1 MSIITQEIRDNI
13 TPDQALEKLLEGNQR
28 FLNQNKVVRDE
39 LADATAT
46 APGQFPY
53 AVIVSCIDSRTS
65 SEIIFDQGIGDIF
78 NIRIAGNIINEDILG
93 SLEFACKLAGCKLI
107 LVLGHTKCGAVKGAC
122 DDAELG
128 NLTAL
133 LSKIKPAIN
142 NETSTTENR
151 SSSNDDYVEN
161 VAALNVTHSL
171 SRIRTESPILVEME
185 SSGLLKIAGGTHDI
199 ETGKVE
205 ITD

>member
-1 MSIITQEIRDNI
+1 MSIITQDIRNNI
-13 TPDQALEKLLEGNQR
+13 TPDHALEMLLEGNQR
-28 FLNQNKVVRDE
+28 FLNQNKIARDE
-39 LADATAT
+39 LADANAT
-46 APGQFPY
+46 SKGQFPY

-65 SEIIFDQGIGDIF
+65 SEIIFDQGIGDVF

-122 DDAELG
+122 DDAQLG
-128 NLTAL
+128 NLTVL

-142 NETSTTENR
+142 NENSTTENR
-151 SSSNDDYVEN
+151 TSRNDDYVEK

-171 SRIRTESPILVEME
+171 SRIRTESPILAEME
-185 SSGLLKIAGGTHDI
+185 SSGQLKIAGGTHDI
-199 ETGKVE
+199 ET
-205 ITD
+205 